1 MVSLFVFCFYKIEFK
16 YKDLE
21 RLNDNNNN
29 NNIVLGGK
37 GVME

>member
-1 MVSLFVFCFYKIEFK
+1 MSLFVFCFYKIEFK
-16 YKDLE
+16 YKDLG
-21 RLNDNNNN
+21 RLNDNNNNN